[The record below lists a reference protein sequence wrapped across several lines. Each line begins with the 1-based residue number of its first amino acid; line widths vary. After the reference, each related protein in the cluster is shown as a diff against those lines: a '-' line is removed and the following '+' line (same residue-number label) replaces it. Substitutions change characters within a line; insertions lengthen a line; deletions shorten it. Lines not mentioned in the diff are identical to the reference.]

1 MKILGKLK
9 KLDEDFI
16 SGISDCCYCVSKLRV
31 HSRQSYAQFADMVSK
46 QKQIS
51 RAVTAVVTSNG
62 DQKKHFVSK
71 FEMLHITPILQIEAS
86 NWIQRLL

>member
-1 MKILGKLK
+1 MKNWSNGSHLKILGKLK

-71 FEMLHITPILQIEAS
+71 F
-86 NWIQRLL
+86 